1 VRADT
6 PGAYSMSLDLTTL
19 YLVSAMVTG
28 MSGLLFLLDMRGRP
42 DPALRWWGLAF
53 LFAITPAVIYALAG
67 QAPEFVVLNPIGN
80 CLVVAGSSLLWVGAR
95 AFSHKRTPLV
105 AWVGPAA
112 LVAVLPFVFEQP
124 LVTWSGFPLL
134 AGGVVVFNMLAAL
147 ECWRPVGP
155 RMRNHVVLAVAWA
168 GGSVFYL
175 FRLAAFIAFGPDDP
189 RFALAFG
196 SEAATICVLLLI
208 VISSFSM
215 VALGK
220 EVSEAALK
228 QAATRDGLT
237 GVLNRS
243 EFTRLA
249 EREIRDAVERGEGY
263 ALLLLDLDHFKR
275 INDTHGHA
283 IGDEVLASVATA
295 VSRCLGP
302 RDLFC
307 RYGGEEFA
315 ALLPGAGPEVAGV
328 VAERVLRAVRGV
340 MVWTP
345 AGPLRPTTSI
355 GISAANVESIDLGA
369 LMRVADIALYR
380 AKRGG
385 RDRAEGGGE
394 APEAPAKT
402 MMNA

>member
-1 VRADT
+1 
-6 PGAYSMSLDLTTL
+6 MSLDLTTL

-80 CLVVAGSSLLWVGAR
+80 GLVVAGSSLLWVGAR
-95 AFSHKRTPLV
+95 AFNNKRTPV
-105 AWVGPAA
+105 WAWAVPALLAA
-112 LVAVLPFVFEQP
+112 LLPFGLEQP

-134 AGGVVVFNMLAAL
+134 ASGVVVFNLLAAL

-155 RMRNHVVLAVAWA
+155 RRRNHVVLAVAWA

-175 FRLAAFIAFGPDDP
+175 FRLMAFLAFGPDDP

-228 QAATRDGLT
+228 LAATRDGLT

-243 EFTRLA
+243 EFARLA
-249 EREIRDAVERGEGY
+249 ETEIGGAAERQEDCS
-263 ALLLLDLDHFKR
+263 LLLLDLDHFKR

-283 IGDEVLASVATA
+283 IGDEVLASVAAA
-295 VSRCLGP
+295 VTRCLGQ

-315 ALLPGAGPEVAGV
+315 ALLPGASPAVAAV

-340 MVWTP
+340 VVWTS

-355 GISAANVESIDLGA
+355 GIAGVDGESVSLGT
-369 LMRVADIALYR
+369 LMRVADAALYR
-380 AKRGG
+380 AKREG
-385 RDRAEGGGE
+385 RDRMEMSAGAAEAVE
-394 APEAPAKT
+394 KT
-402 MMNA
+402 RQSA

>member
-1 VRADT
+1 
-6 PGAYSMSLDLTTL
+6 MSLDLTTL

-80 CLVVAGSSLLWVGAR
+80 GLVVAGSSLLWVGAR
-95 AFSHKRTPLV
+95 AFNNRRTPLI
-105 AWVGPAA
+105 AWVGPAVLA
-112 LVAVLPFVFEQP
+112 AVLPFALEHP

-134 AGGVVVFNMLAAL
+134 AGGVVVFNMLAAF

-175 FRLAAFIAFGPDDP
+175 FRLAAFVAFGPDDP
-189 RFALAFG
+189 RFALVFG

-220 EVSEAALK
+220 EVSEVALK

-237 GVLNRS
+237 GVLNRWG
-243 EFTRLA
+243 FTRLA
-249 EREIRDAVERGEGY
+249 EAEIGGAAGRGEPCS
-263 ALLLLDLDHFKR
+263 LLLLDLDHFKR

-283 IGDEVLASVATA
+283 IGDEVLASVAGA
-295 VSRCLGP
+295 VTRCLAP

-315 ALLPGAGPEVAGV
+315 ALLPGASPEVAGA
-328 VAERVLRAVRGV
+328 VAERVLRAVRDV
-340 MVWTP
+340 TVWTP

-355 GISAANVESIDLGA
+355 GIAAANVESMDLGA

-385 RDRAEGGGE
+385 RNRAEGAGE
-394 APEAPAKT
+394 APEVPAKT
-402 MMNA
+402 LLSA

>member
-1 VRADT
+1 
-6 PGAYSMSLDLTTL
+6 MSLDLTTL

-28 MSGLLFLLDMRGRP
+28 VSGVLFLLDMRSRP

-53 LFAITPAVIYALAG
+53 LFAITPAIIYALAG

-80 CLVVAGSSLLWVGAR
+80 GLVVAGSSLLWVGAR
-95 AFSHKRTPLV
+95 AFNGKRTPLW
-105 AWVGPAA
+105 AWAVPALLAA
-112 LVAVLPFVFEQP
+112 LLPFGLEQP
-124 LVTWSGFPLL
+124 LATWSGFPLL
-134 AGGVVVFNMLAAL
+134 AGGVVVFNFLAAV

-155 RMRNHVVLAVAWA
+155 RLRNHMVLAVAWA

-175 FRLAAFIAFGPDDP
+175 FRLAAFLAFGPDDSN
-189 RFALAFG
+189 FAVPFG

-228 QAATRDGLT
+228 LAATRDGLT

-243 EFTRLA
+243 EFARLA
-249 EREIRDAVERGEGY
+249 EAALARRQEECT
-263 ALLLLDLDHFKR
+263 LLLLDLDHFKR

-283 IGDEVLASVATA
+283 IGDEVLASVAMA

-315 ALLPGAGPEVAGV
+315 ALLPGANPAVATV

-355 GISAANVESIDLGA
+355 GIAGADVESEDLGA
-369 LMRVADIALYR
+369 LMRVADAALYR
-380 AKRGG
+380 AKREG
-385 RDRAEGGGE
+385 RDRFEVARGV
-394 APEAPAKT
+394 PPAVEKT
-402 MMNA
+402 LKNA

>member
-1 VRADT
+1 
-6 PGAYSMSLDLTTL
+6 MSLDLTTL

-28 MSGLLFLLDMRGRP
+28 VSGVLFLLDMRGRP

-80 CLVVAGSSLLWVGAR
+80 GLVVAGSSLLWVGAR
-95 AFSHKRTPLV
+95 AFNHKQTPAW
-105 AWVGPAA
+105 AWVTPALLAA
-112 LVAVLPFVFEQP
+112 LLPFGLERP

-134 AGGVVVFNMLAAL
+134 AAGVVVFNLLAAV
-147 ECWRPVGP
+147 ECWRPTGP
-155 RMRNHVVLAVAWA
+155 RLRNHVVLAVAWA

-175 FRLAAFIAFGPDDP
+175 FRLMAFLAFGPDDP

-196 SEAATICVLLLI
+196 SEAATIGVLLLI

-228 QAATRDGLT
+228 LAATRDGLT

-243 EFTRLA
+243 EFARLA
-249 EREIRDAVERGEGY
+249 EAEIAAAGERGEQCS
-263 ALLLLDLDHFKR
+263 LLLLDLDHFKR

-283 IGDEVLASVATA
+283 IGDEVLASVAASVT
-295 VSRCLGP
+295 RCLGP

-315 ALLPGAGPEVAGV
+315 ALLPGANPALAAV

-355 GISAANVESIDLGA
+355 GIAAMDSESVELGA

-385 RDRAEGGGE
+385 RDRMEFSGAPPDAAE
-394 APEAPAKT
+394 KT
-402 MMNA
+402 RQNA

>member
-1 VRADT
+1 
-6 PGAYSMSLDLTTL
+6 MSLDLTTL

-28 MSGLLFLLDMRGRP
+28 VSGVLFLLDMRGRP

-80 CLVVAGSSLLWVGAR
+80 GLVVAGSSLLWVGAR
-95 AFSHKRTPLV
+95 AFNNKRTPLW
-105 AWVGPAA
+105 AWAVPALLAA
-112 LVAVLPFVFEQP
+112 LLPFGLEQP

-134 AGGVVVFNMLAAL
+134 ASGVVVFNLLAAL

-155 RMRNHVVLAVAWA
+155 RRRNHAVLAVAWA

-175 FRLAAFIAFGPDDP
+175 FRLVAFLMFGPDDP
-189 RFALAFG
+189 RFAVAFG

-228 QAATRDGLT
+228 LAATRDGLT

-243 EFTRLA
+243 EFARLA
-249 EREIRDAVERGEGY
+249 ETVLARRQEECT
-263 ALLLLDLDHFKR
+263 LLLLDLDHFKR

-283 IGDEVLASVATA
+283 IGDEVLASVAVA

-315 ALLPGAGPEVAGV
+315 ALLPGVNPAVASV

-355 GISAANVESIDLGA
+355 GIAGADVESEDLGA
-369 LMRVADIALYR
+369 LMRVADAALYR
-380 AKRGG
+380 AKREG
-385 RDRAEGGGE
+385 RDRFEVARGTAQAVE
-394 APEAPAKT
+394 KT
-402 MMNA
+402 LKNA

>member
-1 VRADT
+1 
-6 PGAYSMSLDLTTL
+6 MSLDLTTL

-80 CLVVAGSSLLWVGAR
+80 GLVVAGSALLWVGAR
-95 AFSHKRTPLV
+95 AFSHKRTPVV
-105 AWVGPAA
+105 AWLGPAVLA
-112 LVAVLPFVFEQP
+112 AALPFLLEQP

-175 FRLAAFIAFGPDDP
+175 FRLIAFVAFGPDDP

-228 QAATRDGLT
+228 EAATRDGLT

-249 EREIRDAVERGEGY
+249 EKQIRGAAQRGESY

-283 IGDEVLASVATA
+283 IGDEVLANVAAA

-315 ALLPGAGPEVAGV
+315 ALLPGASPAVAGV

-340 MVWTP
+340 TVWTP
-345 AGPLRPTTSI
+345 AGPLRPTTSV
-355 GISAANVESIDLGA
+355 GIAAANAESMDLGA

-380 AKRGG
+380 AKRSG
-385 RDRAEGGGE
+385 RDRAESAGE
-394 APEAPAKT
+394 AAEELAKT
-402 MMNA
+402 LLNA